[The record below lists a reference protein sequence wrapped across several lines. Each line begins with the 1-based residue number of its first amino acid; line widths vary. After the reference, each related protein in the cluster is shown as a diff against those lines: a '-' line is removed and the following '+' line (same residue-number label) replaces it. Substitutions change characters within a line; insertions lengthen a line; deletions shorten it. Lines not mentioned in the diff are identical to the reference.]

1 VFERFTN
8 SPFAVVVTAAR
19 EEARQRG
26 AKRVGTEHLLLGLL
40 HETDSVSVQAL
51 GINLDAAHTALEA
64 LDREAL
70 RAIGIDVGNLG
81 PAQPI
86 PTHQY
91 PPMTSTAQAVLTQ
104 AVKTANAKTRD
115 IDTAHLLH
123 ALLNRE
129 EPDPAA
135 AVLARLRIDRT
146 AVRERLARLAQE
158 MGTRL

>member
-1 VFERFTN
+1 VFERFTG

-40 HETDSVSVQAL
+40 HETDSASVRAL
-51 GINLDAAHTALEA
+51 GIDLDGAHAALEA

-86 PTHQY
+86 PSHQY

-104 AVKTANAKTRD
+104 AVKAANAKTRD

-123 ALLNRE
+123 ALLDRE

-135 AVLARLRIDRT
+135 VVLARLGVDRT
-146 AVRERLARLAQE
+146 AVRERLGAVS
-158 MGTRL
+158 